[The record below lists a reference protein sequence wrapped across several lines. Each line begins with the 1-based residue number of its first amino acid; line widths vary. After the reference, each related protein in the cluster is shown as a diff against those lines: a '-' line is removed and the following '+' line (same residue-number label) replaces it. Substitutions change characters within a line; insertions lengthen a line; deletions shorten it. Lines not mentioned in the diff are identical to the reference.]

1 MHYQASAVIA
11 APIELVWSTVVDVE
25 HWPVSTASVT
35 RVERLDGGPFGP
47 GSRARVRQP
56 KLPTMVWTV
65 TDVQPGREF
74 TWIVASPGVTTIA
87 THRVTAG
94 PGDSVSLSLSIDRV
108 GLLAP
113 VVDRLWDGLT
123 RRYMAMEAAGM
134 KRVCEA
140 SAATLPNVNRFS
152 YSEANY

>member
-1 MHYQASAVIA
+1 MHYEASAAIA
-11 APIELVWSTVVDVE
+11 APIDLVWSTVVDVE
-25 HWPVSTASVT
+25 HWPESTASVT
-35 RVERLDGGPFGP
+35 SVERLDAGPFGV
-47 GSRARVRQP
+47 GSHARVRQP
-56 KLPTMVWTV
+56 RLPTMVWTV

-74 TWIVASPGVTTIA
+74 TWIVKSLGVTTIA

-94 PGDSVSLSLSIDRV
+94 PGDQVSLTLSIDRV

-123 RRYMAMEAAGM
+123 RRYMAMEAAGV

-140 SAATLPNVNRFS
+140 SAAALPNVNRFS